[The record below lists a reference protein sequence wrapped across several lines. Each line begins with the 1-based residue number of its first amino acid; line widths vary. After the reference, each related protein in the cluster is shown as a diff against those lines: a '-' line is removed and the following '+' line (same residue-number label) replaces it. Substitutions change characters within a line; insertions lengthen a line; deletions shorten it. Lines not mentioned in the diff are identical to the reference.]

1 MSRRKFLAGA
11 AGAVGAG
18 VLAACAPQIVKETV
32 EVEKVVEVEV
42 PVAETVEVESE
53 PVVIEKLV
61 EVEVE
66 REVVR
71 IAGEPSWS
79 APDLSG
85 RELLIWGLNYD
96 PHVETYHRLAGLFA
110 GYTGCTFTV
119 EAVDWPIEV
128 QIVTGMAAGLVPDVV
143 CIMGQRIGGLI
154 DQGVLA
160 PLDDLVYAATGCDI
174 DTWFGPV
181 AIQAYQYEGKTWGV
195 PTEGNNVSGIS
206 NARFDVLEEAGV
218 SDLWPSNYGEDEF
231 MDFEEMFYLAKQLQV
246 GSGDDVT
253 RWGLSSEGWY
263 APQLLG
269 IMRTLGVDWWD
280 PQTRTF
286 AFDTDEALEAMYLL
300 NYTPIFELGLETHLG
315 ESSTE
320 SMLARKVGICNGNVA
335 MPGTGQ
341 TLDPVID
348 IDSVGYPSAFPGREA
363 LYVGEGGWGFCAP
376 TQAENPDV
384 GIELLKFI
392 ATYEGQK
399 EYSRIYGGLMS
410 SAYAVNSDPEIFP
423 AGIVG
428 DAMKRSSKVQE
439 RTVYYGQG
447 FGPVGEM
454 TGIITAASE
463 KVRVG
468 EAVPEEA
475 VVEIQEQLEEMLV
488 RWDESQ

>member
-1 MSRRKFLAGA
+1 
-11 AGAVGAG
+11 
-18 VLAACAPQIVKETV
+18 VKETV
-32 EVEKVVEVEV
+32 EVESTVEVEVEKIVVEVEV
-42 PVAETVEVESE
+42 PVEVEKIVEVET
-53 PVVIEKLV
+53 L
-61 EVEVE
+61 VEVE

-71 IAGEPSWS
+71 IAGEPSWDP
-79 APDLSG
+79 PDFSG
-85 RELLIWGLNYD
+85 REFLVWGLAYD
-96 PHVETYHRLAGLFA
+96 PHVEAYHRLAGKFSE
-110 GYTGCTFTV
+110 YTGATFTV
-119 EAVDWPIEV
+119 EPQDWPIEV
-128 QIVTGMAAGLVPDVV
+128 QIVTGMAAGIVPDVV
-143 CIMGQRIGGLI
+143 CIMGQRIGGLVK
-154 DQGVLA
+154 QGVLA

-174 DTWFGPV
+174 DSWFGPV
-181 AIQAYQYEGKTWGV
+181 AIQAYQYEGETWGV

-218 SDLWPSNYGEDEF
+218 SDLWPSIAGRDGF
-231 MDFEEMFYLAKQLQV
+231 ADFEEMWALGEALALPD
-246 GSGDDVT
+246 GE
-253 RWGLSSEGWY
+253 RWGISSEGWY
-263 APQLLG
+263 APQMLG

-286 AFDTDEALEAMYLL
+286 AFDTDEALEAMHLL
-300 NYTPIFELGLETHLG
+300 NYRPIFELGLETHLG

-341 TLDPVID
+341 TLDPPID
-348 IDSVGYPSAFPGREA
+348 IDSVGFPSALPGREA

-376 TQAENPDV
+376 TQAENPDI
-384 GIELLKFI
+384 GIALLQYI
-392 ATYEGQK
+392 TTYEGQK

-423 AGIVG
+423 PGVVG

-447 FGPVGEM
+447 FGPIGEM

-468 EAVPEEA
+468 EALPAEVMPD
-475 VVEIQEQLEEMLV
+475 IQEQMIEMLT
-488 RWDESQ
+488 RWDAEQ